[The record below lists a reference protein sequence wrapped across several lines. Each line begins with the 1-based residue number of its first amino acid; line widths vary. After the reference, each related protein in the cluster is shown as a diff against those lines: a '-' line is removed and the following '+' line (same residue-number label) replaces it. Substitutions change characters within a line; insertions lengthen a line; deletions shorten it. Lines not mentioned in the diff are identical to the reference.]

1 MRADGQYVVGASRR
15 RYVEFCARSFRRP
28 DLRPIWLPDPGCPR
42 QRHHHANPN
51 QDLPPWATDTFVY
64 TIRDADGDE
73 STTTISVKV
82 LDSKLAGT
90 DSEVTVYE
98 KALDLTKDGNDL
110 AGGNVVGSDRSS
122 AETAS
127 GSLTDAVTGGVVH

>member
-1 MRADGQYVVGASRR
+1 
-15 RYVEFCARSFRRP
+15 
-28 DLRPIWLPDPGCPR
+28 
-42 QRHHHANPN
+42 
-51 QDLPPWATDTFVY
+51 
-64 TIRDADGDE
+64 

-82 LDSKLAGT
+82 LDSKLVAGT

-110 AGGNVVGSDRSS
+110 AGGNVEGSDPHSN

-127 GSLTDAVTGGVVH
+127 GSLTNAVTGGVGALTFTLVGNA